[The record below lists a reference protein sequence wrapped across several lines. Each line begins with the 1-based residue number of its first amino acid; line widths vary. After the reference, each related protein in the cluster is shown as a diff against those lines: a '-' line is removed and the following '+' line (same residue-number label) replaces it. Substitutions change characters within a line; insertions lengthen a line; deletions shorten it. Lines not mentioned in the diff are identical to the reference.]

1 MNNFEITKQKF
12 DVIILGSGGAGL
24 RAAISCF
31 DEGVKNI
38 AVISKVMP
46 SLSHTVSAKGGV
58 NAALG
63 NEQDDDW
70 RWHAYD
76 TIKSADYIADND
88 AVEIMCQ
95 MAPQNIIELEKMGVV
110 FSRNQDGKIAQRAYG
125 GQMTKFGEGELASRA
140 CYSKDKTGHTML
152 HSLHQEALK
161 RNVRFFNEFFVTDLL
176 FDEDYKSE
184 SPNSSKRCLGVVAI
198 DLNQGKITIFESK
211 ITIIATGGHAQIYSN
226 TTSSSV
232 CTGDG
237 GGLALRA
244 KLPLQDMEFVQF
256 HPTGIYGCGFLI
268 TEAARSEGAYL
279 LNGEG
284 DRFMKNYAPKMLEL
298 ASRDVVARAMANEI
312 LQNRGCGKNK
322 AFLYLSL
329 AHIDKEILINKLPGV
344 IEVAKNFARVDIF
357 KDPIPVT
364 PSAHYVMGGVPT
376 DVNCMV
382 IDRVLDDG
390 QDKIVEG
397 LMCIGEAASTS
408 VHGANRLGCNSLL
421 DIIVFGKL
429 AGINA
434 AKILKNQ
441 DLAVDSKMV
450 EKISEVKINR
460 ITAMFS
466 EQKSAT
472 ESEFVSLDVLKNNLK
487 QINEANIGVFRSNN
501 LITKALEQINQL
513 FSQFKNYKIANKSLI
528 YNEDL
533 INYLEIENLFLNS
546 YATIYSALQRKES
559 RGAHFRDDY
568 NLRDDQN
575 WRCHSLVSIDNLDDG
590 FLPKLNFCTRKIRTK
605 TKLTELDIN
614 PRPRNY

>member
-1 MNNFEITKQKF
+1 M
-12 DVIILGSGGAGL
+12 GSGGAGL

-31 DEGVKNI
+31 DEGIKNI

-63 NEQDDDW
+63 SQQDDDW

-176 FDEDYKSE
+176 VDKDYKSE

-198 DLNQGKITIFESK
+198 DLNHGKITIFESK

-441 DLAVDSKMV
+441 DLIADSKMV
-450 EKISEVKINR
+450 EKISEIKINR
-460 ITAMFS
+460 IAAMFL
-466 EQKSAT
+466 EQKSVT
-472 ESEFVSLDVLKNNLK
+472 SPEFISLDVLKNNLK
-487 QINEANIGVFRSNN
+487 QINEANIGVFRSDC

-513 FSQFKNYKIANKSLI
+513 FSQFKNYKIVNKSLI

-605 TKLTELDIN
+605 TKLAELDIN